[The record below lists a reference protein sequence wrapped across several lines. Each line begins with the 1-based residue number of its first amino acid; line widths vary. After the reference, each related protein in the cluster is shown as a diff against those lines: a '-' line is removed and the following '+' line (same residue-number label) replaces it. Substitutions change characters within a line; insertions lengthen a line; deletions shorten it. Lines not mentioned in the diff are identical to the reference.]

1 MNLDQL
7 LDKLNTEPSTID
19 FNDVMQVI
27 DTNYNYTPAN
37 FINGDVNNL
46 AGTNEG
52 SCKIFSFA
60 QLHKLNESQTLACF
74 GDYYRTDVLLNIDGS
89 DHGNIRNFITT
100 GWNGIHFDS
109 IALEIKS

>member
-7 LDKLNTEPSTID
+7 LDKLNTEPSTVD
-19 FNDVMQVI
+19 FSDVMQVI

-37 FINGDVNNL
+37 FKNGDVTNL

-60 QLHKLNESQTLACF
+60 QLHTLNESQTLACF
-74 GDYYRTDVLLNIDGS
+74 GDYYRSDVLLNPDGS
-89 DHGNIRNFITT
+89 DHGNIRNFIKT
-100 GWNGIHFDS
+100 GWQGIQFDS
-109 IALEIKS
+109 QALIAIT